1 MRTLI
6 TLLIF
11 LPTALLA
18 QDRAKDILDNVSQKT
33 SSYSTIEAHFTNSIV
48 SKTAGINESQ
58 KGNCFYRVISIVLR
72 WNLKLLFLMEKIIG
86 SIY

>member
-48 SKTAGINESQ
+48 SKTAELM
-58 KGNCFYRVISIVLR
+58 KVKRKLFYRVISIVLR

>member
-48 SKTAGINESQ
+48 SKI
-58 KGNCFYRVISIVLR
+58 C
-72 WNLKLLFLMEKIIG
+72 WN
-86 SIY
+86 